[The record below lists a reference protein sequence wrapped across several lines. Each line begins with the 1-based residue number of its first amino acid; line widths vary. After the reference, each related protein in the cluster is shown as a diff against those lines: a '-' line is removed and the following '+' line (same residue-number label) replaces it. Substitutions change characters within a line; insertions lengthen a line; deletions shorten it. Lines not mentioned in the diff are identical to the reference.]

1 MNILNDTNPQSD
13 FCLSGQ
19 RSLGSLLLSL
29 LACFVG
35 GHFIFSNIIELTV
48 QTVYDWTEQDD
59 DISVLFTAELNY
71 N

>member
-1 MNILNDTNPQSD
+1 MNILNDTNPQPD

-19 RSLGSLLLSL
+19 MSLGVLLLSP